1 MIRKL
6 ELKIVENLVEHSFF
20 IVLPVEL
27 TVPKSKLSDLF
38 IHYSRFGL
46 SYGFFSS
53 KLLRDNIGEEISK
66 GDNVRISV
74 GIHILPTDDTISPGK
89 IITTKKIINC
99 LREGEPSTEV
109 ARIDDFGIALN
120 KLKYSR
126 TFSIDNSDLVLSW
139 FYEKNK
145 DIIDALNII
154 EANINSSRN
163 GIFDAS
169 GYQHLIR
176 DYRTLDR
183 IDEIIKGVYN
193 INVVMEVWN
202 R

>member
-1 MIRKL
+1 MVRMIRKL

-46 SYGFFSS
+46 SYGFFGS

-74 GIHILPTDDTISPGK
+74 GIQIQHADYTVNPGK

-99 LREGEPSTEV
+99 LREGEVCYE
-109 ARIDDFGIALN
+109 
-120 KLKYSR
+120 YSNMSR
-126 TFSIDNSDLVLSW
+126 YNSD
-139 FYEKNK
+139 
-145 DIIDALNII
+145 NII
-154 EANINSSRN
+154 RGLVSDEEWRFEKRLVVIDTSTILSESKTP
-163 GIFDAS
+163 FTK
-169 GYQHLIR
+169 LIR
-176 DYRTLDR
+176 HLWLDYEREDNT
-183 IDEIIKGVYN
+183 
-193 INVVMEVWN
+193 
-202 R
+202 

>member
-46 SYGFFSS
+46 SYGFFGS

-74 GIHILPTDDTISPGK
+74 GIQIQHADYTISPGK

-99 LREGEPSTEV
+99 LREGEVCYE
-109 ARIDDFGIALN
+109 
-120 KLKYSR
+120 YSNMSR
-126 TFSIDNSDLVLSW
+126 YNSDNIVRGLVSDEEWRIEKRFVVIDTSTILSKSETS
-139 FYEKNK
+139 FTK
-145 DIIDALNII
+145 
-154 EANINSSRN
+154 
-163 GIFDAS
+163 
-169 GYQHLIR
+169 LIR
-176 DYRTLDR
+176 HLWLDYEREDNT
-183 IDEIIKGVYN
+183 
-193 INVVMEVWN
+193 
-202 R
+202 

>member
-46 SYGFFSS
+46 GFGFFGSN
-53 KLLRDNIGEEISK
+53 LLRSNIEEEIIK

-99 LREGEPSTEV
+99 LREGEVCYE
-109 ARIDDFGIALN
+109 
-120 KLKYSR
+120 YSNMSR
-126 TFSIDNSDLVLSW
+126 YNSDNIVRGLLSDEEWRFEKRLVVIDTSTILSESETS
-139 FYEKNK
+139 FTK
-145 DIIDALNII
+145 
-154 EANINSSRN
+154 
-163 GIFDAS
+163 
-169 GYQHLIR
+169 LIR
-176 DYRTLDR
+176 HLWLDYEGRDNT
-183 IDEIIKGVYN
+183 
-193 INVVMEVWN
+193 
-202 R
+202 

>member
-46 SYGFFSS
+46 SYGFFGS

-74 GIHILPTDDTISPGK
+74 GIQIQHADYTISPGK
-89 IITTKKIINC
+89 IITTKKIMSC
-99 LREGEPSTEV
+99 LREGEVCYE
-109 ARIDDFGIALN
+109 
-120 KLKYSR
+120 YSNMSR
-126 TFSIDNSDLVLSW
+126 YNSDNIVRGLLSDEEW
-139 FYEKNK
+139 RFDKRFVE
-145 DIIDALNII
+145 IDTSTILS
-154 EANINSSRN
+154 ESETS
-163 GIFDAS
+163 FTK
-169 GYQHLIR
+169 LIR
-176 DYRTLDR
+176 HLWLDYEREDNT
-183 IDEIIKGVYN
+183 
-193 INVVMEVWN
+193 
-202 R
+202 

>member
-1 MIRKL
+1 MVRMIRKL

-46 SYGFFSS
+46 SYGFFGS

-74 GIHILPTDDTISPGK
+74 GIQIQHADYTISPGK

-99 LREGEPSTEV
+99 LREGEVCYE
-109 ARIDDFGIALN
+109 
-120 KLKYSR
+120 YSNMSR
-126 TFSIDNSDLVLSW
+126 YNSDNIVRGLLSDEEW
-139 FYEKNK
+139 RFEKRFVE
-145 DIIDALNII
+145 IDTSTILS
-154 EANINSSRN
+154 ESETS
-163 GIFDAS
+163 FTK
-169 GYQHLIR
+169 LIR
-176 DYRTLDR
+176 HLWLDYEREDNT
-183 IDEIIKGVYN
+183 
-193 INVVMEVWN
+193 
-202 R
+202 

>member
-46 SYGFFSS
+46 SYGFFGS
-53 KLLRDNIGEEISK
+53 KLLRDNIEEEISK
-66 GDNVRISV
+66 GDSVRISV

-99 LREGEPSTEV
+99 LREGEVCYE
-109 ARIDDFGIALN
+109 
-120 KLKYSR
+120 YSNMSR
-126 TFSIDNSDLVLSW
+126 YNSD
-139 FYEKNK
+139 
-145 DIIDALNII
+145 NII
-154 EANINSSRN
+154 RGLVSDEEWRFEKRLVVIDTSTILSESETS
-163 GIFDAS
+163 FTK
-169 GYQHLIR
+169 LIR
-176 DYRTLDR
+176 HLWLDYEGRDNT
-183 IDEIIKGVYN
+183 
-193 INVVMEVWN
+193 
-202 R
+202 

>member
-1 MIRKL
+1 MVRMIRKL

-46 SYGFFSS
+46 SYGFFGS

-74 GIHILPTDDTISPGK
+74 GIQIQHADYTISPGK

-99 LREGEPSTEV
+99 LREGEVCYEYSNMSRYNSDNIVRGLVSDEEWRFEKRFV
-109 ARIDDFGIALN
+109 RIDTSTI
-120 KLKYSR
+120 
-126 TFSIDNSDLVLSW
+126 LSESETS
-139 FYEKNK
+139 FTK
-145 DIIDALNII
+145 
-154 EANINSSRN
+154 
-163 GIFDAS
+163 
-169 GYQHLIR
+169 LIR
-176 DYRTLDR
+176 HLWLDYEREDNT
-183 IDEIIKGVYN
+183 
-193 INVVMEVWN
+193 
-202 R
+202 